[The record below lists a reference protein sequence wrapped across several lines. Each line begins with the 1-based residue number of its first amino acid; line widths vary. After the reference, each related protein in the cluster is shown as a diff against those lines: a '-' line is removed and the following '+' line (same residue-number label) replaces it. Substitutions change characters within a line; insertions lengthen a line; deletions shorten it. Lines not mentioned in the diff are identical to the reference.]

1 MAERAQLPGFSA
13 AVRGGAH
20 TPHRVRPCFG
30 TVNGRPSRQ
39 LLVRCCREGPE
50 GPCSSLARGPGGE
63 YLSEPVAAASHL
75 EPLCSLHGGGRRCA
89 GCLGYAHDGWCRRQ
103 ERLTGIAVDSSAR
116 QLCTR
121 CAEASGAKASRRPNV
136 SMEAAGFFA
145 MLAEVG
151 GATVEHERW
160 DVDARCWV
168 GREVEGLVAPWHD
181 RPDGVER
188 NASGR
193 VRRCWF
199 YHGSSVHGYPPHHPL
214 HTSTLSRTGE
224 LASVAWARTLAS
236 MQRFVAFGY
245 EVRYVCSYEY
255 DAFWRVRE
263 SRRRPREE
271 LLSIVHML

>member
-1 MAERAQLPGFSA
+1 VPLREARGVLPPPHLHASRPPPSRFPAASQLTSQLVPVPSYLLQAATTAATDATRGSA
-13 AVRGGAH
+13 AKDAEISGL
-20 TPHRVRPCFG
+20 
-30 TVNGRPSRQ
+30 Q
-39 LLVRCCREGPE
+39 
-50 GPCSSLARGPGGE
+50 
-63 YLSEPVAAASHL
+63 
-75 EPLCSLHGGGRRCA
+75 HG
-89 GCLGYAHDGWCRRQ
+89 WWRRQ